1 MSTTI
6 FIIILASLSY
16 FFGLRAVLNG
26 QYKPSIYSRLIWG
39 LISINSFI
47 GVLALHNNMGVIALA
62 GVQLFGS
69 LAMFLASMKFCVKT
83 FGKTEIICTLL
94 LVLSLII
101 WFVLKSPII
110 NVLISLIAHF
120 IGGAPT
126 FLSVWKKPDS
136 ENFFFWLFFA
146 LASLLAYISADKL
159 VFKSFIYAIYFLIFD
174 STITVLSLRQ
184 YIKLK
189 SS

>member
-1 MSTTI
+1 V
-6 FIIILASLSY
+6 FK
-16 FFGLRAVLNG
+16 G
-26 QYKPSIYSRLIWG
+26 QYKPSIYSRAIWG
-39 LISINSFI
+39 LISVNSFV
-47 GVLALHNNMGVIALA
+47 GVIALHNNSGVIALA

-69 LAMFLASMKFCVKT
+69 LAMFFASMKFCVKT
-83 FGKTEIICTLL
+83 FGKTEIICTALL
-94 LVLSLII
+94 IFSLII

-126 FLSVWKKPDS
+126 ILLAWKKPAS

-146 LASLLAYISADKL
+146 LASLLAYLSADKL

-174 STITVLSLRQ
+174 SAITVLSLRQ
-184 YIKLK
+184 YFKLK
-189 SS
+189 SL